1 MWRLGAAAA
10 VRIQDR
16 GTAAGQRRH
25 VDGLGRDDEH
35 LAGGAPVDQSRRRT
49 GVDVAVVAVNSRGS
63 GS

>member
-1 MWRLGAAAA
+1 VLPRRCESRIGARLLASAA
-10 VRIQDR
+10 I
-16 GTAAGQRRH
+16 
-25 VDGLGRDDEH
+25 DGLGRDDEH